1 MKQLPPLV
9 YEGHQKIT
17 LTMMAE
23 LLGGGPG
30 APDFS
35 PASIGSVEVKLKQ
48 MKSKLKYGAMY
59 ERRETAEQMRDLGK
73 KLLRVTAEGLQ
84 KLAKEMDTE
93 LKSGDAKRIGAF
105 WEKVQNATKMVD
117 FAADFWLSGT
127 QGMVEMG
134 LFKGGP
140 NGEPNAQLTAE
151 FAAFKSAVGDVWSI
165 LDTLVDRAPG
175 TANADWG
182 ITRRKVDTLGKLLQN
197 QFGTF
202 EANLLTA
209 AKPGRVS
216 TLA

>member
-9 YEGHQKIT
+9 HEGHQKIT
-17 LTMMAE
+17 LTMMVD

-35 PASIGSVEVKLKQ
+35 PASIGSIEVKLKQ

-73 KLLRVTAEGLQ
+73 KLLRVAAEGLQ
-84 KLAKEMDTE
+84 KLAKEQQAE
-93 LKSGDAKRIGAF
+93 LTSGDGKRIGAF
-105 WEKVQNATKMVD
+105 WEKVQNAVKMVD
-117 FAADFWLSGT
+117 YATDFWLSGT

-151 FAAFKSAVGDVWSI
+151 FAAFKSAATDVWSI
-165 LDTLVDRAPG
+165 LDKLVDRAPG
-175 TANADWG
+175 TANADWS
-182 ITRRKVDTLGKLLQN
+182 ITRRKVDTLGRMLTN
-197 QFGTF
+197 QFGAF
-202 EANLLTA
+202 ESSLLTP
-209 AKPGRVS
+209 AKPGRAS

>member
-9 YEGHQKIT
+9 HEGHQKIT
-17 LTMMAE
+17 LTMMVD

-35 PASIGSVEVKLKQ
+35 AASIGSVEVKLKQ

-84 KLAKEMDTE
+84 KLAKDQDAE
-93 LKSGDAKRIGAF
+93 LKSGDSKRIGAF
-105 WEKVQNATKMVD
+105 WDKVQTATKMID

-127 QGMVEMG
+127 RG
-134 LFKGGP
+134 LAELGFFKGGP

-151 FAAFKSAVGDVWSI
+151 VAAYKSAVGDVWSI
-165 LDTLVDRAPG
+165 IGKMVDRAPVTG
-175 TANADWG
+175 NADWG
-182 ITRRKVDTLGKLLQN
+182 ITRRKVDTLGRMLTN
-197 QFGTF
+197 QFGVF
-202 EANLLTA
+202 EADWLTP
-209 AKPGRVS
+209 AKPERVS